1 MMKHN
6 YPFCQPRY
14 HFSRLIQPIGPYLAT
29 TKACPTWYF
38 LLAFAHLFYFAGGQ
52 AEAGE
57 DYEYW
62 NATHQRRPSNQA
74 PHPGPPPQGPMVI
87 LGSHHPSSMSTE
99 MMVERPNTL
108 ELHGTGGGLGAR
120 GTPLRSSLKKNSSYP
135 AVYQNVG
142 PGIINL
148 PS

>member
-1 MMKHN
+1 MLEYWNGIRYPRADGLCKNLCDN
-6 YPFCQPRY
+6 YDVNP
-14 HFSRLIQPIGPYLAT
+14 PIINIEP
-29 TKACPTWYF
+29 YF
-38 LLAFAHLFYFAGGQ
+38 LADPLDLFYFAGGQ

-74 PHPGPPPQGPMVI
+74 PHPGPPPQGPMVT
-87 LGSHHPSSMSTE
+87 LGPHHSSSMSTE

-120 GTPLRSSLKKNSSYP
+120 GTPLRSSLKKNSSYS